1 MTPVKKERRDQ
12 REVRQKQS
20 TSFWDIIET
29 EAPYFL
35 YARHEPYGIATTDV
49 AAMLGIGT
57 PAQICAAKQAGG
69 HLKTPTDLSVRATEA
84 PHAQRLTRIVVQVSF
99 VRGRDHKTVSGVG

>member
-35 YARHEPYGIATTDV
+35 YARHETYTLWDNRCIQTV
-49 AAMLGIGT
+49 
-57 PAQICAAKQAGG
+57 CW
-69 HLKTPTDLSVRATEA
+69 
-84 PHAQRLTRIVVQVSF
+84 VVLLDEES
-99 VRGRDHKTVSGVG
+99 SSSW